1 MFPQIAF
8 CFTFTPLLPILSFTK
23 QHSLPPLT
31 RCPPFMIK
39 VQATNDLTHSQNIP
53 AREEGATPLLSKGN
67 QGHTDPIEAL
77 SAEHAT
83 NRKMEG
89 KATVGIFSAQHFH
102 PLCPCRTSTA
112 SWWGLHLPNRSTT
125 HPHNPSH
132 ICSFKLSTGNS
143 SLHFPKYFGVDSGL
157 LVSLLL
163 VTNMFWPKKILE
175 VV

>member
-1 MFPQIAF
+1 
-8 CFTFTPLLPILSFTK
+8 
-23 QHSLPPLT
+23 
-31 RCPPFMIK
+31 MIK

-102 PLCPCRTSTA
+102 PRYVPVELAQQVGGDCICLIGA
-112 SWWGLHLPNRSTT
+112 
-125 HPHNPSH
+125 PHIH
-132 ICSFKLSTGNS
+132 TI
-143 SLHFPKYFGVDSGL
+143 
-157 LVSLLL
+157 L
-163 VTNMFWPKKILE
+163 VTFVLSS
-175 VV
+175 